1 MRTAFGRQND
11 LGLVISATLLLLAV
25 VALSSCGTPE
35 PEQTAG
41 DGAAAP
47 AATSGPAPRTV
58 WGESDLT
65 GIWMGGG
72 TWNGRT
78 NNLAE
83 LEKLY
88 RPEVYEQMKK
98 VSDEDDPLLRCV
110 PYGMPRGVLSS
121 PWPFQIVQAP
131 GVAVLMTEY
140 YHAYRVIPTDGSPH
154 TEGMYPTH
162 FGDSVGRWEGDT
174 LVVDVVGFN
183 GKTWLSDR
191 DKPSPASPGNWPTS
205 DAMHQIERW
214 RRVDADTLEF
224 QVTVEDPTMLTGTW
238 TTPVVLFKRAPEG
251 TRLGEAVC
259 LDTTTYELA
268 KEK

>member
-1 MRTAFGRQND
+1 MAVMQRYVGIAISVTV
-11 LGLVISATLLLLAV
+11 LVLAL
-25 VALSSCGTPE
+25 VALPACGNPG
-35 PEQTAG
+35 PEQAAG
-41 DGAAAP
+41 GGAPPAAP
-47 AATSGPAPRTV
+47 SGAAPRTV

-78 NNLAE
+78 NNLAV

-98 VSDEDDPLLRCV
+98 VSEKDDPLLRCV
-110 PYGMPRGVLSS
+110 PYGMPRAVLSS

-131 GVAVLMTEY
+131 GVAVVMTEY
-140 YHAYRVIPTDGSPH
+140 YHAYRVIPTDGTPH
-154 TEGMYPTH
+154 VEGMYPTH

-174 LVVDVVGFN
+174 LVVDVVAFN

-191 DKPSPASPGNWPTS
+191 DKPSPTSPGNWPTS

-214 RRVDADTLEF
+214 RRVDADTLEY
-224 QVTVEDPTMLTGTW
+224 QVTVEDPKMLTGPW
-238 TTPVVLFKRAPEG
+238 TTPTVLFKLAPKG

-259 LDTTTYELA
+259 LDTTTYDLA
-268 KEK
+268 KEQ

>member
-1 MRTAFGRQND
+1 MRTEFSGQKY
-11 LGLVISATLLLLAV
+11 LGIVMSATLLVPAFI
-25 VALSSCGTPE
+25 ALPACGNPG
-35 PEQTAG
+35 PEQAAAG
-41 DGAAAP
+41 GGAAP
-47 AATSGPAPRTV
+47 AAPSGSAPRTV

-78 NNLAE
+78 NNLAV

-98 VSDEDDPLLRCV
+98 VSENDDPLLRCV
-110 PYGMPRGVLSS
+110 PYGMPRAVLSS

-131 GVAVLMTEY
+131 GVAVIMTEY
-140 YHAYRVIPTDGSPH
+140 YHAYRVIPTDGTPH
-154 TEGMYPTH
+154 VEGMYPTH

-174 LVVDVVGFN
+174 LVVDVVAFN

-191 DKPSPASPGNWPTS
+191 DKPSPTSPGNWPTS

-214 RRVDADTLEF
+214 RRVDADTLEY
-224 QVTVEDPTMLTGTW
+224 QVNVEDPKMLTGTW
-238 TTPVVLFKRAPEG
+238 TTPKVLLKRAPKG